1 MGLLVPILLVACENG
16 PRRSTPKSV
25 RPKSVPRPAPA
36 ASQSILESAAPERP
50 RWSPKPETLEEISK
64 VQSAAWHAWPQSL
77 PPQRLAFF
85 AHNIA
90 ALVGDAVWAMP
101 LQSERGPNPCR
112 PNRLDV
118 ESPREITTLADQT
131 LLVLGAKTTINLD
144 SNCQTTLKLPKV
156 SYLPGSRLLPDPR
169 WPRSFAL
176 FDAQSGNVSRYRW
189 DESPKD
195 PTGFLLP
202 LFNVDAP
209 NVKNAACSLVRD
221 GSLACVN
228 GRRLFVGWPGHPSRL
243 LGEIAAGAPVARL
256 LPADRIDHVRVLRS
270 DSELEEYWLVPN
282 LPKVQGFA
290 LPRVAFDVA
299 AGGGYLA
306 VVQMETDATGSTEAR
321 LVLLEPDGTLRW
333 SRSLERIAANLD
345 ERQRLHDYFECRG
358 LASHSTRPL
367 VAVSNCTCID
377 LFDAKSG
384 RFLQRIDRTAP

>member
-1 MGLLVPILLVACENG
+1 
-16 PRRSTPKSV
+16 
-25 RPKSVPRPAPA
+25 
-36 ASQSILESAAPERP
+36 
-50 RWSPKPETLEEISK
+50 
-64 VQSAAWHAWPQSL
+64 L

-112 PNRLDV
+112 PNRLDL

-131 LLVLGAKTTINLD
+131 LLVIGAKSTLNLD
-144 SNCQTTLKLPKV
+144 SNCQTTWKLPKV

-169 WPRSFAL
+169 WPRSFGL

-189 DESPKD
+189 DAFPKD
-195 PTGFLLP
+195 LSGFLLP
-202 LFNVDAP
+202 ELTLDDP
-209 NVKNAACSLVRD
+209 NVKGAACSLMRD

-228 GRRLFVGWPGHPSRL
+228 DKRLFVGWFGRATCL
-243 LGEIAAGAPVARL
+243 LGEVGAGAPVARL

-270 DSELEEYWLVPN
+270 DSELEEYWLVPR
-282 LPKVQGFA
+282 LPRVNGFA

-299 AGGGYLA
+299 AGNGYLA
-306 VVQMETDATGSTEAR
+306 VMQLETDDTGSTEAR

-333 SRSLERIAANLD
+333 SRLLDRIPASLD
-345 ERQRLHDYFECRG
+345 ERQRLHDYFDCRG
-358 LASHSTRPL
+358 LASHATRQL
-367 VAVSNCTCID
+367 VAVSNCTSID

-384 RFLQRIDRTAP
+384 RTLQRIDRTAP